1 MVLCNL
7 EHEIIYMNPAA
18 IKDYVK
24 WGGADLIGRSLLACH
39 NDKSKEMIKRVV
51 DWFAADKDHNI
62 VPKTIIKPIQEPM
75 HMIDD
80 KKKSIDDTSKM
91 TRKQLELM
99 IKNLTSEMNRAA
111 KSLDFEEAARLR
123 DEILELKAKL

>member
-1 MVLCNL
+1 MK
-7 EHEIIYMNPAA
+7 ET
-18 IKDYVK
+18 IKETKRRRTLQEKY
-24 WGGADLIGRSLLACH
+24 
-39 NDKSKEMIKRVV
+39 NKE
-51 DWFAADKDHNI
+51 HNI

-80 KKKSIDDTSKM
+80 KKRTVEDTSTM
-91 TRKQLELM
+91 TRKQLDMM

-111 KSLDFEEAARLR
+111 KALDFEEAARIR